1 MQKTL
6 LLALLALI
14 GSEVQAEG
22 WTGKGEL
29 GLAVARGNSKS
40 ETLNAKLGLSK
51 DSERWKHDLGLQ
63 VLRVKGE
70 VDDEFELT
78 ANRYEFTGSS
88 AYKFNPRSY
97 LIGAARYEKDDFAP
111 FEYQAILSL
120 GYGYT
125 AIEEEKTHLS
135 FEGGPGY
142 RRAKDRTTGEID
154 GNAVARG
161 KIDFRRQLTETTEL
175 TNAFLVEAGSDN
187 TFVQNE
193 LGVSVKINSS
203 LALKTA
209 LQTRHNTDVKP
220 GIDKTYTLFTTNLVF
235 GFLGNH

>member
-1 MQKTL
+1 MRKPIA
-6 LLALLALI
+6 LALMALL
-14 GSEVQAEG
+14 GGELQAQG
-22 WTGKGEL
+22 WTGTGEV
-29 GLAVARGNSKS
+29 GLAVSRGNSKS
-40 ETLNAKLGLSK
+40 ETLNAKLGLNK
-51 DSERWKHDLGLQ
+51 ESERWKHDFGLQ

-78 ANRYEFTGSS
+78 ANRYEFTSSS

-97 LIGAARYEKDDFAP
+97 MVGAFRYENDDFAP
-111 FEYQAILSL
+111 FEYQGIFSLS
-120 GYGYT
+120 YGYKVIDNEDT
-125 AIEEEKTHLS
+125 RLS
-135 FEGGPGY
+135 FEAGPGY
-142 RRAKDRTTGEID
+142 RRAKDRTTGDVD

-161 KIDFRRQLTETTEL
+161 KVDFRRQLTETTEL

-209 LQTRHNTDVKP
+209 LQARHNAEVAP
-220 GIDKTYTLFTTNLVF
+220 GKDKTDTLFTTNLVF
-235 GFLGNH
+235 GFLGH

>member
-1 MQKTL
+1 MRTPIA
-6 LLALLALI
+6 LALMALL
-14 GSEVQAEG
+14 GGELQAQG
-22 WTGKGEL
+22 WTGTGEV
-29 GLAVARGNSKS
+29 GLAVSRGNSKS
-40 ETLNAKLGLSK
+40 ETLNAKLGLNK
-51 DSERWKHDLGLQ
+51 ESERWKHDFGLQ

-78 ANRYEFTGSS
+78 ANRYELTSSS

-97 LIGAARYEKDDFAP
+97 MVGAIRYENDDFAP
-111 FEYQAILSL
+111 FEYQGIFSLS
-120 GYGYT
+120 YGYKVIDSEDT
-125 AIEEEKTHLS
+125 RLS
-135 FEGGPGY
+135 FEAGPGY
-142 RRAKDRTTGEID
+142 RRAKDRTTGDVD

-161 KIDFRRQLTETTEL
+161 KVDFRRQLTETTEL

-209 LQTRHNTDVKP
+209 LQARHNTEVAP
-220 GIDKTYTLFTTNLVF
+220 GKDKTDTLFTTNLVF
-235 GFLGNH
+235 GFLGH